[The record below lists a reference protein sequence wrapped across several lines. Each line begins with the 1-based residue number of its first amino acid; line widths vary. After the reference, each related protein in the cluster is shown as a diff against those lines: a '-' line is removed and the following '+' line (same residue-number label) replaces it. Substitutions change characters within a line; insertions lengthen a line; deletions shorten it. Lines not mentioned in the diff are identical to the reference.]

1 MQKNRR
7 AYALASTLTSAATTS
22 AIDAVMMIDMTMA
35 NIPVPSLTFSSRF
48 YFTKEDKERFRHIL
62 NNS

>member
-1 MQKNRR
+1 
-7 AYALASTLTSAATTS
+7 
-22 AIDAVMMIDMTMA
+22 MMIDMTMA

-48 YFTKEDKERFRHIL
+48 YFTKEDRERFRHIL